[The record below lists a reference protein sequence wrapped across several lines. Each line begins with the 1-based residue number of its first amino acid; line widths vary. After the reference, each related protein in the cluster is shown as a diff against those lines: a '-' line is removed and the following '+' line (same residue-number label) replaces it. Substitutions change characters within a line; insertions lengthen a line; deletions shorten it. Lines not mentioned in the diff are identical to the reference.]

1 MAVQTR
7 SVTDICAA
15 AKEASRTL
23 SRLDSA
29 TRDAALE
36 AMASALESR
45 VGEILEANAADVRA
59 GEENGTGAALL
70 DRLRLTP
77 ERIAGIVRGV
87 REIASLR
94 DPLGELLDGY
104 RLPNGLDVRKV
115 RVPLGVIAVVYE
127 SRPNVTI
134 DCAAL
139 AIKSGNAIVLRGS
152 SMAANSNALLA
163 QIA

>member
-7 SVTDICAA
+7 SVADICAA
-15 AKEASRTL
+15 AKEASRGL
-23 SRLDSA
+23 ARLDSA

-36 AMASALESR
+36 AIATALETR
-45 VGEILEANAADVRA
+45 LDEILEANAPDVKA
-59 GEENGTGAALL
+59 GEDADIGSALL

-77 ERIAGIVRGV
+77 ERVAGMVRGV

-94 DPLGELLDGY
+94 DPLGEVLDGY

-139 AIKSGNAIVLRGS
+139 AIK
-152 SMAANSNALLA
+152 
-163 QIA
+163 